1 MSKISY
7 MGIEMADSEMR
18 RNTQIILNGKVEEL
32 KALLHKTHC
41 IALPIATINWEGQ
54 HQLINSYQLACAL
67 YDTYAY
73 DKDQK
78 WFEEH
83 NILEILNVHKRLLPS
98 IPHVDYNKI
107 AFITWNDDEYYD
119 EDDTEILLK
128 SGVRK
133 CDIDLTNY
141 GMKHKEKKVIELLRN
156 GASPYF
162 KDVTNEAHLEDGKS
176 HWYYENL
183 APLLC
188 CLDSVW
194 CDQWDING
202 LSSFEENI
210 ANLDDED
217 LCRCLCCLFYAGSSM
232 RMLYIIDKYIR
243 DDVRKKGKE
252 LLESYNTYYPILR
265 YKPNY
270 EDR

>member
-1 MSKISY
+1 MSY
-7 MGIEMADSEMR
+7 MGIDVADSEMR

-32 KALLHKTHC
+32 KALLHKTHS

-54 HQLINSYQLACAL
+54 HQLINSYQLVCAL

-73 DKDQK
+73 NKDQK

-141 GMKHKEKKVIELLRN
+141 GMQHKEKKVIELLRN

-194 CDQWDING
+194 CDQWDIHG
-202 LSSFEENI
+202 LTLLRKDISL
-210 ANLDDED
+210 LDDED
-217 LCRCLCCLFYAGSSM
+217 LELIVFDLFNAAASQ
-232 RMLYIIDKYIR
+232 RILYLVDKYISDEAR
-243 DDVRKKGKE
+243 EKGEDLMRK
-252 LLESYNTYYPILR
+252 YDAFHPILR
-265 YKPNY
+265 RKP
-270 EDR
+270 E